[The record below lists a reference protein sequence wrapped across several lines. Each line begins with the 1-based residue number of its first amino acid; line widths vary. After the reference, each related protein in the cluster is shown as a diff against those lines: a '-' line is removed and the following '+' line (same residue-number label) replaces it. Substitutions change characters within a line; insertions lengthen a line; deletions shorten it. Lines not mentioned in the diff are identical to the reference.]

1 MGVGATSATAGP
13 VPERGRC
20 VPRRLLRW
28 CANALYGAL
37 TVLLLP
43 YALWRLLRE
52 PKTRA
57 RWRAYLKDVPARFGR
72 RQVRTSARPCLWIH
86 GVSVGEV
93 KAAAQLVRLLEAGRP
108 SLEVVFS
115 VTTDT
120 ARRVASDLYPRH
132 RIEYYPPDLSW
143 VVRDALS
150 AVRPD
155 LILLLE
161 SEFWPNFLLG
171 AHERGTP
178 VALVNGRLSEA
189 SARRFGWARA
199 LSQPMLSNLTLV
211 CAQMRE
217 YAQRFVGLGLDPG
230 RVHVTGN
237 MKLDNIPVRR
247 SGLLADAFRTVLG
260 LVPGLPVLVG
270 GSTHPGEELALAR
283 IAGRLRAAGCP
294 VLLLVA
300 PRHPGRAEDVERE
313 LVRAGVQVVRRS
325 LLPGATPPGLQALR
339 LLDTVGE
346 LEHAYAL
353 ADVVFVGGTL
363 VRHGGQ
369 NMMEPASL
377 GRPVV
382 VGPYVHNF
390 RGEVDMLRAADGIV
404 VAPDEEGVYA
414 TLLSWLRE
422 PARAQDLGERGRQV
436 LEANKGATERTLA
449 VLEPLLQR
457 TLGGPAGLSAGSAPG
472 A

>member
-1 MGVGATSATAGP
+1 MGAGAPSAAAGRFP
-13 VPERGRC
+13 DRRRP

-57 RWRAYLKDVPARFGR
+57 RWRAYVKDVPARFGR
-72 RQVRTSARPCLWIH
+72 RQARVGSRPCLWVH

-93 KAAAQLVRLLEAGRP
+93 KAAAQMVRQLEAGRP

-120 ARRVASDLYPRH
+120 ARRVASDLYPGH

-143 VVRDALS
+143 LVRDALA

-155 LILLLE
+155 VILLLE

-171 AHERGTP
+171 AHERRTP

-199 LSQPMLSNLTLV
+199 LSQPMLSTLSLV
-211 CAQMRE
+211 CTQMPE
-217 YAQRFVGLGLDPG
+217 YAQRFVGLGLDPA

-247 SGLLADAFRTVLG
+247 SGLLADAFRAVLG
-260 LVPGLPVLVG
+260 LAPGLPLLVG

-283 IAGRLRAAGCP
+283 IAGRLAAQGCP

-300 PRHPGRAEDVERE
+300 PRHPGRADDVERE
-313 LVRAGVQVVRRS
+313 LLRAGVEVARRS
-325 LLPGATPPGLQALR
+325 RLPGATPPAAQAVR

-346 LEHAYAL
+346 LERAYAL
-353 ADVVFVGGTL
+353 ADLVFVGGTL

-404 VAPDEEGVYA
+404 VAPDEDGVFA
-414 TLLSWLRE
+414 TLLGWLRE
-422 PARAQDLGERGRQV
+422 PARAQALGERGRQV

-449 VLEPLLQR
+449 VLEPLLAR
-457 TLGGPAGLSAGSAPG
+457 ALGPPTRLSGEPG